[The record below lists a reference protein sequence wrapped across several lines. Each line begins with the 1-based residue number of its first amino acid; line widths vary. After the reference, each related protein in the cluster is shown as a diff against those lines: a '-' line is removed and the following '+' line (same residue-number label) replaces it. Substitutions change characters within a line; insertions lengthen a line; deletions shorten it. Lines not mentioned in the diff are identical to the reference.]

1 MHNVKKITSRGLQM
15 ILNLPPNFL
24 KFHHHSYKLFVYSN
38 GVQTSHEGYF
48 KNYFYFKL
56 VSYFKNALLIM
67 PNGLISNKCIRFYYH
82 MLKYQCYF
90 SSIQSVSQIAKI
102 YHLFDLDN
110 ISLIV
115 QKVPQNLWYIDFV
128 FSPIM
133 WHFKFSRQFSL

>member
-1 MHNVKKITSRGLQM
+1 M

-67 PNGLISNKCIRFYYH
+67 PNGLISNKCIGFYYH
-82 MLKYQCYF
+82 MLKI
-90 SSIQSVSQIAKI
+90 STW
-102 YHLFDLDN
+102 N
-110 ISLIV
+110 ISAIFVSNCLHNQLATYFWNRKTLPSLWLRQYFTYCAKSMYHKICGTLILCFL
-115 QKVPQNLWYIDFV
+115 P
-128 FSPIM
+128 
-133 WHFKFSRQFSL
+133 